1 LFVRWLAVSE
11 HGAIIALKPQRM
23 PAYNLP
29 MSAHA
34 LPADANICRNCG
46 SPAPGAFCPSCG
58 QETDTRLP
66 TVRQFMRD
74 ATGRLIAFDGRLW
87 RTLFALVAKPGFLTR
102 EYFDGRRRRYVRPTR
117 LFLVMS
123 VILFAVLRL
132 ATPPIP
138 FDERTIIV
146 DEPEKAST
154 PASAARNDGVAANDA
169 RVSADPEEHIGV
181 SIGDRFQ
188 VGLDKE
194 LNFVVTGSP
203 NFFSD
208 QLRVRL
214 DRFNR
219 LPRAEKGEQ
228 ITAGM
233 IRYGPY
239 AMFVLLPAFAWLQQI
254 SYLGRA
260 RRYPG
265 RPRWYVEHLVY
276 ATHVHTFLFLAAI
289 VAILARWA
297 WLRWLLAAW
306 VVYYVLRAKR
316 EIYRGSRLG
325 SVLRT
330 LFVAVIYTILFFFA
344 TIALIFPA
352 ILLR

>member
-1 LFVRWLAVSE
+1 
-11 HGAIIALKPQRM
+11 
-23 PAYNLP
+23 
-29 MSAHA
+29 MSADA
-34 LPADANICRNCG
+34 LPADASICRNCG
-46 SPAPGAFCPSCG
+46 GHAPGAFCPSCG

-66 TVRQFMRD
+66 TLRQFMRD
-74 ATGRLIAFDGRLW
+74 ATGRLIALDGRLW

-102 EYFDGRRRRYVRPTR
+102 EYFDGRRRRYLRPTR

-138 FDERTIIV
+138 FDDRVLVV
-146 DEPEKAST
+146 DEAAMASA
-154 PASAARNDGVAANDA
+154 PASAARTDGVPANDA
-169 RVSADPEEHIGV
+169 SASTVLEEHVGV
-181 SIGDRFQ
+181 SIGDDFQ
-188 VGLDKE
+188 VALDKE

-203 NFFSD
+203 NLFSD
-208 QLRVRL
+208 HLRARL

-228 ITAGM
+228 ISAGM

-265 RPRWYVEHLVY
+265 RPHRYVEHLVY
-276 ATHVHTFLFLAAI
+276 AAHIHTFLFLAAI
-289 VAILARWA
+289 VAILTPWA

-306 VVYYVLRAKR
+306 AVFYVLRAKH
-316 EIYRGSRLG
+316 EIYRGSRWG
-325 SVLRT
+325 GVLRT
-330 LFVAVIYTILFFFA
+330 LFVAVVYSVLFFFA

>member
-1 LFVRWLAVSE
+1 
-11 HGAIIALKPQRM
+11 
-23 PAYNLP
+23 
-29 MSAHA
+29 MSAQA
-34 LPADANICRNCG
+34 LPADASICRNCG
-46 SPAPGAFCPSCG
+46 ERAPSAFCPSCG
-58 QETDTRLP
+58 QETDIRLP
-66 TVRQFMRD
+66 TVRQFMHD

-87 RTLFALVAKPGFLTR
+87 RTLFALVAKPGMLTR
-102 EYFDGRRRRYVRPTR
+102 EYFDGRRRRYLRPSR
-117 LFLVMS
+117 LFLIMS

-138 FDERTIIV
+138 FDDRLVAV
-146 DEPEKAST
+146 DESAKTSV
-154 PASAARNDGVAANDA
+154 PASAAKTDRVPARDA
-169 RVSADPEEHIGV
+169 RQPADPEEHVGV
-181 SIGDRFQ
+181 SIGDNFQ

-194 LNFVVTGSP
+194 LNFIVTGSP
-203 NFFSD
+203 SFFSD
-208 QLRVRL
+208 QLRTRL

-219 LPRAEKGEQ
+219 LPPGEKGEQ
-228 ITAGM
+228 ISAGM

-254 SYLGRA
+254 SYLGRV

-265 RPRWYVEHLVY
+265 RPLRYVEHLVY
-276 ATHVHTFLFLAAI
+276 ATHMHTFLFLAAI
-289 VAILARWA
+289 VAILAPWT

-306 VVYYVLRAKR
+306 VVYYVLRAKH

-330 LFVAVIYTILFFFA
+330 LFVALLYSILFFFA

>member
-1 LFVRWLAVSE
+1 
-11 HGAIIALKPQRM
+11 
-23 PAYNLP
+23 
-29 MSAHA
+29 MSADA

-46 SPAPGAFCPSCG
+46 GPAPGAFCPSCG

-74 ATGRLIAFDGRLW
+74 ATGRLIAFDGRMW
-87 RTLFALVAKPGFLTR
+87 RTLFALVAKPGLLTR
-102 EYFDGRRRRYVRPTR
+102 EYFDGRRRRYLRPTR

-123 VILFAVLRL
+123 VILFGVLRFT
-132 ATPPIP
+132 TPALQL
-138 FDERTIIV
+138 DERTIKV
-146 DEPEKAST
+146 DETDKAS
-154 PASAARNDGVAANDA
+154 AIDSAAMSDAAAVD
-169 RVSADPEEHIGV
+169 EEFGV
-181 SIGDRFQ
+181 S
-188 VGLDKE
+188 LDKD
-194 LNFVVTGSP
+194 LNLIVKGSP
-203 NFFSD
+203 NLFSD
-208 QLRVRL
+208 QLQARL

-265 RPRWYVEHLVY
+265 RPRRYVEHLVY
-276 ATHVHTFLFLAAI
+276 ATHMHTFLFLAAI
-289 VAILARWA
+289 VAILAPWA

-306 VVYYVLRAKR
+306 VVYYALRAKR

-325 SVLRT
+325 GVLRT
-330 LFVAVIYTILFFFA
+330 FLVAVLYSILFLLA